1 MLDAFIIPFLVWTI
15 WKDKLEAPY
24 ALCLILSLIFFYVPS
39 STCIQLY
46 IVDNLS
52 VCCYL
57 FCNILMFLFYLINVN
72 LQGILCVCRL
82 YSVICCCTLLDGR
95 LSCMGVYCFQE
106 SLLLDPMFEIPG
118 SDVMSV
124 HITEDVVSATSLPV
138 YIRGK
143 PVSQDEEE
151 QTIEVQARANAK

>member
-1 MLDAFIIPFLVWTI
+1 
-15 WKDKLEAPY
+15 
-24 ALCLILSLIFFYVPS
+24 
-39 STCIQLY
+39 
-46 IVDNLS
+46 
-52 VCCYL
+52 
-57 FCNILMFLFYLINVN
+57 
-72 LQGILCVCRL
+72 
-82 YSVICCCTLLDGR
+82 
-95 LSCMGVYCFQE
+95 
-106 SLLLDPMFEIPG
+106 MFEIPG